1 MERTVSAYEVRRNFG
16 KYLQDVVAKGDNIVV
31 ERHGEPVAV
40 VVPLAVYEQWQ
51 RSREKFFKWLR
62 ETSERIDAPEDEA
75 EELVREAIKTVRA
88 EKRKQIDK
96 SA

>member
-1 MERTVSAYEVRRNFG
+1 MEKTVSAYEARRNFG

-51 RSREKFFKWLR
+51 RSRERFFNWLR

-75 EELVREAIKTVRA
+75 EEIVQEAIKAVRA